1 MGDILCNVET
11 RTHCILFLHVL
22 KRMQAVNDLTRKEVE
37 ERVAVVL
44 LEKDIIGMLKS
55 VDVGYIL

>member
-1 MGDILCNVET
+1 MSDILCNVET

-22 KRMQAVNDLTRKEVE
+22 KRMQAVDDVTRKEVE
-37 ERVAVVL
+37 ERVAVIL

>member
-22 KRMQAVNDLTRKEVE
+22 KRMQAVDDVTRKEVE

>member
-1 MGDILCNVET
+1 MGDILCNFET

-22 KRMQAVNDLTRKEVE
+22 KRMQAVDDVTRKEVE

-55 VDVGYIL
+55 VDVRYII

>member
-1 MGDILCNVET
+1 MGDILCNVKT

-22 KRMQAVNDLTRKEVE
+22 KRMQAVDDVTRKEVE

-44 LEKDIIGMLKS
+44 LEKDIIGMFKS
-55 VDVGYIL
+55 IDVGHIV

>member
-1 MGDILCNVET
+1 MGDILSKVKT

-22 KRMQAVNDLTRKEVE
+22 KRMQAVDDVTSKEVE
-37 ERVAVVL
+37 ERVVVVL

-55 VDVGYIL
+55 VDVGHIV